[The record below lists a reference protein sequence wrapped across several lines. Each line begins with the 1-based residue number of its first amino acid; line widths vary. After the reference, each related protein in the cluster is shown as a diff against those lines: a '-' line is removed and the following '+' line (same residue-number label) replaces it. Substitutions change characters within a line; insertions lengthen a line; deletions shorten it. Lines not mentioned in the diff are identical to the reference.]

1 MWEKPKK
8 HIPGHWGWPWWH
20 AGTLRHFFLR
30 SHNQMMRLATERGL
44 GEEFQRYTWK
54 KLKTTVHKNELV
66 NVVWSDWM
74 VAFQCAWPLFLILV
88 NIHLWFWIEWGGL
101 WNSILSNKQ
110 SRTDFQ
116 CLSFFP
122 VLTEELLF
130 GKVQSSGGCQQGLF
144 ASGKHS
150 RVWIR
155 FIQFW
160 WMLNIPTGKGISS
173 WTGKLRTGK
182 KVTHFWHLMIYG
194 TWQCMETRWLSK
206 CPAASWGGVAGWS
219 HAMTLW
225 LYFCFLVM
233 VYPPQNCGN
242 TDIIFWDSLSFQ

>member
-1 MWEKPKK
+1 M
-8 HIPGHWGWPWWH
+8 
-20 AGTLRHFFLR
+20 T
-30 SHNQMMRLATERGL
+30 RLATERGS

-66 NVVWSDWM
+66 NVMSRDLIWW
-74 VAFQCAWPLFLILV
+74 WPFNEPGHIFLILV
-88 NIHLWFWIEWGGL
+88 NMHLWFWIEWEEL
-101 WNSILSNKQ
+101 WNSIPSNNQ

-150 RVWIR
+150 RVWIQ
-155 FIQFW
+155 FIQFQL
-160 WMLNIPTGKGISS
+160 MLNIPTGKGIYR
-173 WTGKLRTGK
+173 WTGNLRTGE
-182 KVTHFWHLMIYG
+182 KVTHFWHFMIYG
-194 TWQCMETRWLSK
+194 MWLCMETRCLSK
-206 CPAASWGGVAGWS
+206 RPAASWGGVADWS

-233 VYPPQNCGN
+233 VYSSQNCGN
-242 TDIIFWDSLSFQ
+242 IDIIFRDSLSFQ